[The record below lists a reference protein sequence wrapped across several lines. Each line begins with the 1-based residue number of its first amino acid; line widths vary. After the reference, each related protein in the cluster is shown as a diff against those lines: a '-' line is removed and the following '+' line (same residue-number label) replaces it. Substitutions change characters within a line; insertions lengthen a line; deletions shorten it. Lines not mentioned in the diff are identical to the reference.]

1 MLYCGRA
8 NVFQLKKP
16 KVSKFFSMILFVFL
30 ISLTG
35 YSIGNVDI
43 GDSEKP
49 RSIAVHPMR
58 RLLFWTDVGQQQA
71 IFRARMDGADRITL
85 ASKLDGVSAM
95 AIDPQFDLVIFAHG
109 KCIDVIGIDGQ
120 NK

>member
-1 MLYCGRA
+1 M
-8 NVFQLKKP
+8 
-16 KVSKFFSMILFVFL
+16 
-30 ISLTG
+30 
-35 YSIGNVDI
+35 DI

-49 RSIAVHPMR
+49 RSVAVHPMR

-71 IFRARMDGADRITL
+71 IFRARLDGADRFTL
-85 ASKLDGVSAM
+85 ASKLDGVTAM
-95 AIDPQFDLVIFAHG
+95 AIDPQYDLVFFAHG